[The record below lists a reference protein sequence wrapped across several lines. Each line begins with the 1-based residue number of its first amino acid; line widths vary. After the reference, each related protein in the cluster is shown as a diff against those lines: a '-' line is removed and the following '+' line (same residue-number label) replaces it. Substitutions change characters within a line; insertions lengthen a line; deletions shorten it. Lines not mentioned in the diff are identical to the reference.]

1 MGSKMCQMIFALIV
15 KWASRN
21 FFAGCILGTSKDNL
35 KALFGLVVLAPIVS
49 IWLDGNAK
57 GHYLWQLRVLTVH
70 KEQSFPV
77 TLFVLT
83 LTGSSK
89 FRERQ
94 SVDDNFNDCI
104 EDYWLWEAKKKKEQH
119 VREKRWM
126 FLLFVCFFLYSR
138 IFHSLFDENL

>member
-1 MGSKMCQMIFALIV
+1 M
-15 KWASRN
+15 
-21 FFAGCILGTSKDNL
+21 
-35 KALFGLVVLAPIVS
+35 VLAPIVS

-70 KEQSFPV
+70 KEQSFSV

-89 FRERQ
+89 FKERQ

-104 EDYWLWEAKKKKEQH
+104 EDY
-119 VREKRWM
+119 
-126 FLLFVCFFLYSR
+126 
-138 IFHSLFDENL
+138 